1 MILTKAAKIIRRD
14 IFHFHSFH
22 FNGSF
27 PPVCQQESV
36 PANLKYLVSMLL
48 NGPNIKDQDSQAC
61 LTLSQMTL
69 FNCKKRSTIA
79 SESRHSLD
87 LEPPLP
93 LYIGINVH
101 TQTRSKALV
110 TQLFHLGL
118 SVTYDRIL
126 QIENQLA
133 TAVCQFTEEIG
144 LVCPSQMCPGVFTY
158 CALDNLDHNPSS
170 TTATDSFHGTGIS
183 LFQFPSSSSPGD
195 QNQRPL
201 TLP

>member
-27 PPVCQQESV
+27 PPGCQQESV
-36 PANLKYLVSMLL
+36 PVNLKYLVSMLL
-48 NGPNIKDQDSQAC
+48 NGPNTKDQDSADSQAC
-61 LTLSQMTL
+61 LTLSQMIL
-69 FNCKKRSTIA
+69 FNCKKRSTTA

-110 TQLFHLGL
+110 TQLCQLGL
-118 SVTYDRIL
+118 SVSYDRIL

-133 TAVCQFTEEIG
+133 TAVCRFTEEIG
-144 LVCPSQMCPGVFTY
+144 LVCRQSVLGF
-158 CALDNLDHNPSS
+158 
-170 TTATDSFHGTGIS
+170 
-183 LFQFPSSSSPGD
+183 
-195 QNQRPL
+195 
-201 TLP
+201 LP